1 MIQHKLTRS
10 ATAQGCCSHM
20 LMSYRNIFPASCHA
34 KTVLDVC
41 SFTRLDPPLFL
52 SLETNGA
59 PTGTAGTGTKTSRNL
74 CYASRPTRERAFI
87 YQTVT
92 QTKANPA
99 SIFLGR
105 GSSFFLFV
113 QMIRSLIKTCS
124 RPSQGSGY
132 VMSSITVGSYTNP
145 RRLPRLGGRGGG
157 REGER
162 GGEV

>member
-1 MIQHKLTRS
+1 
-10 ATAQGCCSHM
+10 
-20 LMSYRNIFPASCHA
+20 MSYRNIFPASCHA
-34 KTVLDVC
+34 KPVLDVC

-99 SIFLGR
+99 SIFLGH

-124 RPSQGSGY
+124 RLSLQGVWLGY
-132 VMSSITVGSYTNP
+132 VFHHCWFLNQPKEVA
-145 RRLPRLGGRGGG
+145 RFGREGG
-157 REGER
+157 REG
-162 GGEV
+162 GEEKSELSRPLRPFS